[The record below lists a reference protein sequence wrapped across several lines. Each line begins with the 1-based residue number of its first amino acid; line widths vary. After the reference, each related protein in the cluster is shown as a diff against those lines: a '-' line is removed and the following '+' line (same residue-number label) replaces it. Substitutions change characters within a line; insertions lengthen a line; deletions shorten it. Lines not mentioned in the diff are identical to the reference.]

1 MFMLHHYPESPYAE
15 KIRAMLGYTGL
26 GWGSVDVPPQPP
38 RPSLDPLL
46 GGYRR
51 IPVAQEGADLFC
63 DTKTIASEIA
73 ARTGRAELAHENA
86 SAEATAFIDYA
97 EGDIFAA
104 AIFSSP
110 MLPML
115 FKMLLK
121 RGIGLFKFM
130 ADRAGA
136 AKDGGIGNVTR
147 EEAPAIWAK
156 HLDDVAE
163 RLAGRAFLGGDT
175 PDIQD
180 FAAFHTVWIYSLQ
193 AGGKIGPAD
202 VTAWRDRVA
211 AFGHGTP
218 QKISVKQALEMA
230 ASSEPAPVPDSM
242 AVPPRAVAIAPD
254 DYMTNPTTGTL
265 VGESDLKWIIARQT
279 PAHGLVHVHFPKAG
293 YVLNEE

>member
-26 GWGSVDVPPQPP
+26 DWSSVDVPPQPP

-51 IPVAQEGADLFC
+51 IPVMQDGADLFC

-73 ARTGRAELAHENA
+73 ARTGRPELAHENA
-86 SAEATAFIDYA
+86 EAEATAFIDYA

-104 AIFSSP
+104 AIMSSP
-110 MLPML
+110 IFSML

-121 RGIGLFKFM
+121 RGFGLFKFM

-147 EEAPAIWAK
+147 DEAPAVWAK
-156 HLDDVAE
+156 HLEDMHQ
-163 RLAGRAFLGGDT
+163 RLEGRAFLGGER

-180 FAAFHTVWIYSLQ
+180 FSAFHTVWIYSAQ
-193 AGGKIGPAD
+193 AGGNID
-202 VTAWRDRVA
+202 SEEVFAWAARMT

-218 QKISVKQALEMA
+218 QKLSVNEALDIA
-230 ASSEPAPVPDSM
+230 ASNDPAPVPEGMIVD
-242 AVPPRAVAIAPD
+242 PRTVSIAPD

-293 YVLNEE
+293 YVLNEG